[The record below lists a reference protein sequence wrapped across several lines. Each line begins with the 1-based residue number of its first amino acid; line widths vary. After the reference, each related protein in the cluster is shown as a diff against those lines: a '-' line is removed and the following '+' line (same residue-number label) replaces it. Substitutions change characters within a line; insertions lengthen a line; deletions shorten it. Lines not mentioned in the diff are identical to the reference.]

1 MKIYDCIMYYDDELT
16 LSLRLNILD
25 KYIDKFV
32 IVEATRDHAGNI
44 KKLNFITFRVFKET
58 E

>member
-25 KYIDKFV
+25 KYVDKFV

-44 KKLNFITFRVFKET
+44 KKLN
-58 E
+58 